1 VQIALVLGRHV
12 TIFGT
17 IIRGVHSMGRFAKR
31 LQFLKEKFMLSR
43 NFKKWLTVAALLGCS
58 LAMAQSEPTLNQV
71 YEAANAGKLEQ
82 AQVMMQQVLVAHPDS
97 GKAHFVQAEL
107 SARQGNLSRARD
119 ELALAEKL
127 APGLPF
133 AKSGAVQNLRSQ
145 LAAKAGL
152 ESVNKTTTG
161 APTPVRSTAPAS
173 AVSSFPWGMALA
185 LGGGALALL
194 VFLTRKK
201 APAQPQPYSQAVNT
215 QGSGLSGPQT
225 FGAASG
231 AGPAYGQP
239 GYGQPGYGQA
249 PGSGLGGKVMGGL
262 ATGLAVGAGVMAAQA
277 IGKNLMGGN
286 NNENPVHPQAAADNG
301 HEPLAGNGDLGGQN
315 FGVSDAGSWDDA
327 GIDVAGGMD
336 GGGDWDS

>member
-1 VQIALVLGRHV
+1 
-12 TIFGT
+12 
-17 IIRGVHSMGRFAKR
+17 
-31 LQFLKEKFMLSR
+31 MLSR
-43 NFKKWLTVAALLGCS
+43 NIKRWLTVAALLGCS

-133 AKSGAVQNLRSQ
+133 AKSGAAQNLRNQ
-145 LAAKAGL
+145 LAAKGSS
-152 ESVNKTTTG
+152 ESTSKAATSSS
-161 APTPVRSTAPAS
+161 APVRSAAPAS
-173 AVSSFPWGMALA
+173 AASSFPWGMALA
-185 LGGGALALL
+185 LGAGVLALV

-201 APAQPQPYSQAVNT
+201 APAPAQPQPFAPAASAANA

-231 AGPAYGQP
+231 AGPASGQP
-239 GYGQPGYGQA
+239 GYGQPAYGHA
-249 PGSGLGGKVMGGL
+249 AGNGLGGKVMGGL

-286 NNENPVHPQAAADNG
+286 NNENPAHPQAAADNG
-301 HEPLAGNGDLGGQN
+301 HEALAGNSDLGGQN

-327 GIDVAGGMD
+327 GVDVAGGMD